1 MEIDG
6 LLSFC
11 NSVCR
16 ENDDD
21 ERIYV
26 RMRGGKSQSR
36 ATNLVSRIPR
46 GEIATGESPS
56 LMVMAIERHYTQIKP
71 STDVWVEGVLEGTS
85 RVVET
90 LRIPRGIL
98 PSEDPP
104 EHPQNGYNHFLSET
118 VSVIKEMSLDA
129 RKSARDANTL
139 FLESQA
145 NTMKLW
151 RELMFSKASQ
161 HYLDQNIEN
170 DRITQAITTA
180 APLLEAAASR
190 MLGGTPQQ
198 VLPAAESGEGV
209 DLLIDALVRVGTECP
224 ELITPERV
232 ARLVGIVRHSPPS

>member
-16 ENDDD
+16 END
-21 ERIYV
+21 EKENIYV

-46 GEIATGESPS
+46 GQVATGESPS
-56 LMVMAIERHYTQIKP
+56 MLVMAIERHYTQIKP
-71 STDVWVEGVLEGTS
+71 DTDVWVEGVIEGTS

-90 LRIPRGIL
+90 LRIPRGVVAQV
-98 PSEDPP
+98 ETP
-104 EHPQNGYNHFLSET
+104 EPQNGHHHFLSQT
-118 VSVIKEMSLDA
+118 VCVIQDMAQDA
-129 RKSARDANTL
+129 RKAARDSQSL

-151 RELMFSKASQ
+151 RQLAYSEAARHVGDLNQ
-161 HYLDQNIEN
+161 DN
-170 DRITQAITTA
+170 DRMSMAMETA
-180 APLLEAAASR
+180 GPLIAAAMSR
-190 MLGGTPQQ
+190 LGGSPPPPQ
-198 VLPAAESGEGV
+198 LPAAESDEGV
-209 DLLIDALVRVGTECP
+209 DILIDALVRVGTERP

-232 ARLVGIVRHSPPS
+232 ARLVGLVRVAP